1 MDKKEGGKSQLDV
14 GGKNSHRLSPIYF
27 TSIADIKTFR
37 FRLKRSFPPQRNHEN
52 AQSFLPLQHILQYC
66 RPGLKKGDGYRLR
79 LHAGQ
84 PINADCAAGGITP
97 ELYELLNGK
106 DASQILDRSAVLSMA
121 ALEQLVWLRI
131 PGDPADMSNAD
142 DIAVEV
148 CFKNSG
154 ATILIQRIAFVSY
167 PPPEGSGLASWL
179 YRGFRGY

>member
-1 MDKKEGGKSQLDV
+1 
-14 GGKNSHRLSPIYF
+14 
-27 TSIADIKTFR
+27 
-37 FRLKRSFPPQRNHEN
+37 
-52 AQSFLPLQHILQYC
+52 
-66 RPGLKKGDGYRLR
+66 
-79 LHAGQ
+79 
-84 PINADCAAGGITP
+84 
-97 ELYELLNGK
+97 
-106 DASQILDRSAVLSMA
+106 MA